1 MAQIH
6 KIDGVKNLRDMG
18 GYVNSEGATLAH
30 GRLFRSGHFADLTEE
45 TAAQVDTLGIT
56 TAIDFRSTSETDR
69 QPAPNLKNWQPR
81 YFANPIGGN
90 AAAWVRELYDSLSK
104 TEFPAKELRDQ
115 FILAFETIPIANA
128 AGLKRMFDILIDE
141 HNTGAAVFHCTAGK
155 DRTGIAGALI
165 MTTLDMPEDAIFEDF
180 LMTNDAVDLDAT
192 SAHYAELMSER
203 AGIAIKPKDVH
214 PLVGVEPDFLKAAF
228 GVMTKDYGSVD
239 NYLTAAMGLTPDRR
253 RALKSRFLT
262 GS

>member
-1 MAQIH
+1 MGQIH
-6 KIDGVKNLRDMG
+6 RIEGVKNLRDMG
-18 GYVNSEGATLAH
+18 GYVNKKGSSLAH
-30 GRLFRSGHFADLTEE
+30 GRLFRSGHFAELTEN
-45 TAAQVDTLGIT
+45 TAADVSALGIT

-69 QPAPNLKNWQPR
+69 QPAPNLNNWQPR

-104 TEFPAKELRDQ
+104 TDFPAKELRDQ

-141 HNTGAAVFHCTAGK
+141 NDAGAAVFHCTAGK

-165 MTTLDMPEDAIFEDF
+165 MTTLQMPDEAIFEDF
-180 LMTNDAVDLDAT
+180 LMTNQAVDLETT

-203 AGIAIKPKDVH
+203 AGITINPKDVH

-228 GVMTKDYGSVD
+228 GVMAKEYGSVED
-239 NYLTAAMGLTPDRR
+239 YLTVAMGLTPERR
-253 RALKSRFLT
+253 EAMKARFLV
-262 GS
+262 